1 MRRQRQFGFKFGRGT
16 ADALVES
23 TDFIER
29 NLGAGRE
36 VYGAALDIKGAFD
49 SIRPTAVLDALERLD
64 TPPYLM
70 RWIQSF
76 FGNREAMLDIEGG
89 CFTHSPSIGT
99 PQGSPLSPLLFIIG
113 MNPILELIDGLDGL
127 HAQAYADDILVLSAA
142 PFRKGSPDK
151 LQETLD
157 RMNTW
162 AQDMGLVFAPEK
174 IFQIRFAK
182 RKRRRDPLPI
192 FLRSQQLVRKAA
204 VLYLGVWLDETL
216 S

>member
-1 MRRQRQFGFKFGRGT
+1 M
-16 ADALVES
+16 ES

-151 LQETLD
+151 ATRDSRPNEYLGTRYGTGLRTGENSSDQICETKKKT
-157 RMNTW
+157 R
-162 AQDMGLVFAPEK
+162 
-174 IFQIRFAK
+174 
-182 RKRRRDPLPI
+182 PLPI